1 MRNHAGIQELLQV
14 AVARDP
20 YTSIADSSR
29 FKQHN
34 FATIS
39 LSQRQINP
47 LTPVSLITRLNAGE
61 NLHQPDD
68 CILACMSGNC

>member
-1 MRNHAGIQELLQV
+1 MTV
-14 AVARDP
+14 TRDP

-61 NLHQPDD
+61 NLH
-68 CILACMSGNC
+68 